1 MLQLSNNKTTRF
13 SVSILPRSVIVYYLM
28 IGTWNL
34 VILFIMVGRA
44 GLEPTTLCL
53 KGRYSTV

>member
-1 MLQLSNNKTTRF
+1 MLQISNNKTTRYW
-13 SVSILPRSVIVYYLM
+13 VIDYYLM
-28 IGTWNL
+28 IYACNL
-34 VILFIMVGRA
+34 VIVISLVGRA